1 MLMVKT
7 KGQNLGLGNLRQ
19 FTLSHRTI
27 CVKPVLRQS
36 KAVTIHQKNLPV
48 YHMVTWERHAARGG
62 CRKVPAVFCGCPIA
76 TLIPATF
83 IGRVVTPGEE
93 TTAAGTDTT
102 GGFAKAT

>member
-1 MLMVKT
+1 MCKAGVKT
-7 KGQNLGLGNLRQ
+7 E
-19 FTLSHRTI
+19 
-27 CVKPVLRQS
+27 QS
-36 KAVTIHQKNLPV
+36 SDHV
-48 YHMVTWERHAARGG
+48 YRMATWERHTARRS

>member
-1 MLMVKT
+1 MCKAGVKT
-7 KGQNLGLGNLRQ
+7 EQGSDHLQ
-19 FTLSHRTI
+19 
-27 CVKPVLRQS
+27 
-36 KAVTIHQKNLPV
+36 QKRLPV
-48 YHMVTWERHAARGG
+48 YRMATWERHTARS

>member
-1 MLMVKT
+1 MCKASV
-7 KGQNLGLGNLRQ
+7 
-19 FTLSHRTI
+19 RTEQGSDH
-27 CVKPVLRQS
+27 L
-36 KAVTIHQKNLPV
+36 HQKNLPV
-48 YHMVTWERHAARGG
+48 YHMATWERHAARGG